1 MPELPEV
8 ETFVR
13 NLSRVIGHTISS
25 ADVLDSRLDL
35 DPENLV
41 GKSIVDVR
49 RRGKHIVMDFA
60 DGSALVIHLR
70 MSGRLKLERSQAEI
84 PYTRLTV
91 RLDDGERVYFVNP
104 RRLGTAQFCRNGASL
119 NLGLEPLDSEFTP
132 DALHRIAS
140 ASRAPIKQLLLDQR
154 KIAGIGNIY
163 AAEAL
168 WRAEIDP
175 RRPSNT
181 LSSEEAAALHAA
193 VVSVLQSAIA
203 QMGTTLGTSVSDYRP
218 NSIAG
223 GMFQNHLSVYGREG
237 EFCERCGGTIAR
249 TVQSGRSTCYCPC
262 CQA

>member
-13 NLSRVIGHTISS
+13 NLLPVIGHTISS
-25 ADVLDSRLDL
+25 AEVLDSRLDL
-35 DPENLV
+35 VPRNLV
-41 GKSIVDVR
+41 GRSIADVR
-49 RRGKHIVMDFA
+49 RRGKHIVMDFT
-60 DGSALVIHLR
+60 DGSSLVVHLR
-70 MSGRLKLERSQAEI
+70 MSGRLRLERSQEEI
-84 PYTRLTV
+84 PYTRLTL
-91 RLDDGERVYFVNP
+91 RLGNGKSVYFVNP
-104 RRLGTAQFCRNGASL
+104 RRLGTAQFCRDGASL
-119 NLGLEPLDSEFTP
+119 DLGLEPLGSQFTP
-132 DALHRIAS
+132 EALHRITS
-140 ASRAPIKQLLLDQR
+140 ASRTPIKQLLLDQR

-168 WRAEIDP
+168 WRARIDP

-218 NSIAG
+218 NSIG
-223 GMFQNHLSVYGREG
+223 GGTFQNHLSVYGKEG
-237 EFCERCGGTIAR
+237 EACERCGGTIAR
-249 TVQSGRSTCYCPC
+249 TIQSGRSTCYCPC